1 MPYTDLITI
10 TDVTEANTLGAMIDR
25 LSSDADVQR
34 EVERIITHVT
44 EWMEA
49 DLGRRFIVQ
58 ETRQGIAR
66 HEWSRDE
73 YQDTTTVETQYV
85 TWADE
90 QPVVQ
95 VTAPTGVS
103 TSFDGRK
110 LVRDEATPGV
120 TIYFAGYKRADQTLV
135 DLQSEFPDLTET
147 PDVLPALVKDT
158 AIELV
163 TILTKEMQ
171 QGRLGERS
179 VERDVGTQTVR
190 VDGLDTA
197 QVDRIMSRLRAGYNR
212 FQMLA

>member
-34 EVERIITHVT
+34 EVGRIITHVT

-85 TWADE
+85 TCDALTGLLYDE
-90 QPVVQ
+90 A
-95 VTAPTGVS
+95 APQIRLHPLG
-103 TSFDGRK
+103 D
-110 LVRDEATPGV
+110 VRDDTS
-120 TIYFAGYKRADQTLV
+120 YFTLHIV
-135 DLQSEFPDLTET
+135 
-147 PDVLPALVKDT
+147 V
-158 AIELV
+158 
-163 TILTKEMQ
+163 
-171 QGRLGERS
+171 GR
-179 VERDVGTQTVR
+179 
-190 VDGLDTA
+190 
-197 QVDRIMSRLRAGYNR
+197 
-212 FQMLA
+212 